1 MTHSFLEPVQRGFA
15 KGHQTRAQS
24 SWESTRPASDCSNFL
39 RASAAAGTPKHPS
52 CGLHTPSSPRPTEQV
67 DLNKPLL
74 LPALVWVGN
83 RRRREAYKQRQAP
96 GAAQARGKELAPAA
110 AGAADKIPVISEAV
124 DSGGNCGLWEQV
136 QAGVR
141 PDLSRS

>member
-1 MTHSFLEPVQRGFA
+1 MALPRD
-15 KGHQTRAQS
+15 
-24 SWESTRPASDCSNFL
+24 TRPMPNPPG
-39 RASAAAGTPKHPS
+39 RAHGLPQTVATS
-52 CGLHTPSSPRPTEQV
+52 CGPWLQQAPPNTPAVASTPLPLPRPTEQV

-74 LPALVWVGN
+74 LPALVWVEN
-83 RRRREAYKQRQAP
+83 RRRREAYKQRQEPKQSRAP
-96 GAAQARGKELAPAA
+96 GAAQAQGRELTPAA

-141 PDLSRS
+141 PDLSQS